1 MGNQQVKS
9 SKEHWQLHLKLG
21 KQEIARQ
28 QIITSTMSELDILKS
43 LRDGSKEYDFKNA
56 KIIKEGGQA
65 TVIEITSKIDG
76 KTYAAKKLK
85 YKIG

>member
-1 MGNQQVKS
+1 MRNGT
-9 SKEHWQLHLKLG
+9 E
-21 KQEIARQ
+21 
-28 QIITSTMSELDILKS
+28 
-43 LRDGSKEYDFKNA
+43 EYDFENA

-85 YKIG
+85 YQIG